1 MGRTS
6 RQIQIEIF
14 GYISHTLR
22 AIKCPY
28 VLILSREYYTI
39 HLRCENNE
47 TFNKEKVM
55 NTTKSQL
62 LLEALQKGEQLT
74 AKQITHRFGI
84 ANPTAT
90 VSDLRFGGYAIYA
103 NKRTNKRG
111 EVFTKYRLGTP
122 TRAVIAAGYR
132 ALAQQA

>member
-1 MGRTS
+1 MKSGVQYLLYKKNYYR
-6 RQIQIEIF
+6 II
-14 GYISHTLR
+14 
-22 AIKCPY
+22 Y
-28 VLILSREYYTI
+28 V
-39 HLRCENNE
+39 RCENND
-47 TFNKEKVM
+47 TFKRKKVM
-55 NTTKSQL
+55 NTTKSQM

-111 EVFTKYRLGTP
+111 ETFTKYRLGTP
-122 TRAVIAAGYR
+122 SRAVVAAGYK
-132 ALAQQA
+132 ALAGQKV